1 MGDCAYCGKRR
12 INFNQDNDYTM
23 RIENN
28 DRGDCFIATGEL
40 MIDSIAVTIDA
51 PEEMFRQYAW
61 IGSED

>member
-28 DRGDCFIATGEL
+28 DRGDYFIATGEL
-40 MIDSIAVTIDA
+40 MIDSITINFCPFCGCDL
-51 PEEMFRQYAW
+51 R
-61 IGSED
+61 GNG